1 MDMITIIA
9 ITNGIQYLYKFMK
22 IAGIYYSSVEIFG
35 KITIQQTVKHIDNVA
50 TIYDVSTFALALN
63 QPSSHVK
70 KKPIPKKKSNDKCM
84 SRAYRFM
91 SDMVHGMYVARL
103 ERQERQAE
111 RRKEILYSEKM
122 KREKALD
129 DEKEKELFGYGYL
142 RDKISRHYISPSKML
157 TDINVSVM
165 KQMSGDRYSNE
176 DRTKVKNLI
185 TGSVKSE
192 TDFEPYRD
200 LFYFVD
206 ISDRITKRPF
216 QCDML
221 DVVYSPASIMYL
233 QDKRDKLVYVNEKV
247 IHYENRCVE

>member
-1 MDMITIIA
+1 MITIIA

-22 IAGIYYSSVEIFG
+22 IAGIYYSSVEIAS
-35 KITIQQTVKHIDNVA
+35 KITLQQTVKHIDNVA
-50 TIYDVSTFALALN
+50 TIYDVGTFVLAMN
-63 QPSSHVK
+63 RPSHV

-111 RRKEILYSEKM
+111 RRKEILYSEKQ

-142 RDKISRHYISPSKML
+142 RDKISRHYISPSKLL
-157 TDINVSVM
+157 TDINIGVM
-165 KQMSGDRYSNE
+165 KQMAGDRYTNE
-176 DRTKVKNLI
+176 DRAKVKNLI
-185 TGSVKSE
+185 TGTVKSE
-192 TDFEPYRD
+192 NDFEPYKD
-200 LFYFVD
+200 LFYYVE
-206 ISDRITKRPF
+206 INDRMTKRPF

-233 QDKRDKLVYVNEKV
+233 QDKRDKMVYVNENV
-247 IHYENRCVE
+247 IHYENRVVE

>member
-1 MDMITIIA
+1 MITIIA

-35 KITIQQTVKHIDNVA
+35 KITIQQTIKHIDNVA
-50 TIYDVSTFALALN
+50 TIYDVGTFALAFSN
-63 QPSSHVK
+63 PSHVK
-70 KKPIPKKKSNDKCM
+70 KETAPKKKISNNNM
-84 SRAYRFM
+84 SKAYRFM

-111 RRKEILYSEKM
+111 KRKEILYSEKQ
-122 KREKALD
+122 KREQALD
-129 DEKEKELFGYGYL
+129 AEKERELFGYGYL